1 MKNKLAMSFR
11 WVGVM
16 LICMGIIFL
25 GVGTFVGYYALT
37 SGEIPA
43 EEIVALSVAFLG
55 MFGGFG
61 VIVLAVGVIIL
72 VKAAGAARLKERL
85 IEEGN
90 YVWAELQDVSKN
102 YTVRINGHSP
112 FVLRCRY
119 RHSDGKTYVFKSRYL
134 RYDPQDMIAGE
145 RVRVWFDRDDIS
157 KYYVDVEGS
166 VDNDLIEL

>member
-55 MFGGFG
+55 MFCHQSACSGNEERTES
-61 VIVLAVGVIIL
+61 
-72 VKAAGAARLKERL
+72 AR
-85 IEEGN
+85 
-90 YVWAELQDVSKN
+90 
-102 YTVRINGHSP
+102 
-112 FVLRCRY
+112 
-119 RHSDGKTYVFKSRYL
+119 
-134 RYDPQDMIAGE
+134 
-145 RVRVWFDRDDIS
+145 
-157 KYYVDVEGS
+157 
-166 VDNDLIEL
+166 